1 MQVLDVSISRP
12 RPHPRN
18 TRQHPEE
25 NIKAIMASL
34 SKFGQQ
40 VPIVLGES
48 DYIIK
53 GNGTF
58 EAAKRLGWRTVKA
71 VISPLKSED
80 QLAFSVA
87 DNKTGESS
95 VFDYVALSEVI
106 RELDRAEFD
115 LGALG
120 FQEFELKPLLSEDWA
135 PRDVPEP
142 EQGEMGVVMRV
153 KFEEQDA
160 TVIRLA
166 LARHNALTEQE
177 DRVET
182 FLASLCRS
190 YIRENTRPAP
200 KKKGG

>member
-1 MQVLDVSISRP
+1 MQVLDVSIKRP
-12 RPHPRN
+12 QPHPKN

-40 VPIVLGES
+40 VPIVLGHQ

-58 EAAKRLGWRTVKA
+58 EAAKRLGWMTIKA
-71 VISPLKSED
+71 IVSPLKSED

-95 VFDYVALSEVI
+95 VFDYVALSEVV
-106 RELDRAEFD
+106 RELERMEFD
-115 LGALG
+115 LTSLG
-120 FQEFELKPLLSEDWA
+120 FQDFELKPLLSEDWA

-142 EQGEMGVVMRV
+142 EQGEMGVVLRV
-153 KFEEQDA
+153 KFNEQDA
-160 TVIRLA
+160 TVVRLA
-166 LARHNALTEQE
+166 LARYNAITGNEDKTE
-177 DRVET
+177 D
-182 FLASLCRS
+182 FLAALCRS
-190 YIRENTRPAP
+190 YMRENTRPTP
-200 KKKGG
+200 KRKGG